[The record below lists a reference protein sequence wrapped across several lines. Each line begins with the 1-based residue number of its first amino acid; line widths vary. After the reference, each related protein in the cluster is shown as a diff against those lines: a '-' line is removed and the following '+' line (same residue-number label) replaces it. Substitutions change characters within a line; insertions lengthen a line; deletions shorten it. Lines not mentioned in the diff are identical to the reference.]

1 MIIKNWNYILILIS
15 SVSII
20 SALIAEYFFNL
31 QPCELCLKQR
41 HPYYLIIGLILI
53 NFFIPISFKIYLYLL
68 IQLSSLYGLFYAI
81 WHVGV
86 ENNFL
91 KGPSGCS
98 AGLDMS
104 SNTVDLKEQILSK
117 QVISCDEVVWSFFG
131 LSAASINTIILLV
144 IFILNAMYIYKNY
157 GPKKEKSN

>member
-1 MIIKNWNYILILIS
+1 MILKHWNYVLLLVS
-15 SVSII
+15 SVSIL

-41 HPYYLIIGLILI
+41 HPYYFMIGFIII
-53 NFFIPISFKIYLYLL
+53 NFLIPISKKIFVFLL

-86 ENNFL
+86 ENKFL

-98 AGLDMS
+98 AGLNIS
-104 SNTVDLKEQILSK
+104 SNTIDLKEQILSK
-117 QVISCDEVVWSFFG
+117 QVISCDDVVWSFFG

-144 IFILNAMYIYKNY
+144 IFILNANYIYNNY
-157 GPKKEKSN
+157 APKKEKSN

>member
-1 MIIKNWNYILILIS
+1 MILKHWNYVLLLVS
-15 SVSII
+15 SVSIL

-41 HPYYLIIGLILI
+41 HPYYFMIGFIII
-53 NFFIPISFKIYLYLL
+53 NFLIPISKKIFVFLL

-86 ENNFL
+86 ENKFL

-98 AGLDMS
+98 AGLNIS
-104 SNTVDLKEQILSK
+104 SNTIDLKEQILSK
-117 QVISCDEVVWSFFG
+117 QVISCDDVVWSFFG

-144 IFILNAMYIYKNY
+144 IFILNANYIYNNY
-157 GPKKEKSN
+157 GPKKEKNS

>member
-1 MIIKNWNYILILIS
+1 MILKYWNYILFLIS
-15 SVSII
+15 LASIL

-41 HPYYLIIGLILI
+41 HPYYFIIGLIII
-53 NFFIPISFKIYLYLL
+53 NFLIPISYKTYLFLL

-86 ENNFL
+86 ENKIL

-98 AGLDMS
+98 AGLNIS
-104 SNTVDLKEQILSK
+104 TNTIDLKEQILSK
-117 QVISCDEVVWSFFG
+117 QVISCDEIVWSLFG

-144 IFILNAMYIYKNY
+144 IFILNANYIYNNY
-157 GPKKEKSN
+157 GTKKEENS

>member
-1 MIIKNWNYILILIS
+1 MILKHWNYVLLLVS
-15 SVSII
+15 SVSIL

-41 HPYYLIIGLILI
+41 HPYYFMIGFIII
-53 NFFIPISFKIYLYLL
+53 NFLIPISKKIFVFLL

-86 ENNFL
+86 ENKFL

-98 AGLDMS
+98 AGLNIS

-117 QVISCDEVVWSFFG
+117 QVISCDDVVWSFFG

-144 IFILNAMYIYKNY
+144 IFILNANYIYNNY
-157 GPKKEKSN
+157 APKKEKNN

>member
-1 MIIKNWNYILILIS
+1 MIIKNWNYILLLIS
-15 SVSII
+15 SVSIL
-20 SALIAEYFFNL
+20 SALTAEYLFNL

-41 HPYYLIIGLILI
+41 NPYYFIIGLILI
-53 NFFIPISFKIYLYLL
+53 NFFIPISYKIYVFLL
-68 IQLSSLYGLFYAI
+68 IQLSSLYGLFYAV

-144 IFILNAMYIYKNY
+144 IFIFNSIYIFNY
-157 GPKKEKSN
+157 GSKKEKNN

>member
-1 MIIKNWNYILILIS
+1 MILKHWNFVLLFVS
-15 SVSII
+15 SVSIL

-41 HPYYLIIGLILI
+41 HPYYFMIGFIII
-53 NFFIPISFKIYLYLL
+53 NFLIPISKKIFVFLL

-86 ENNFL
+86 ENKFL

-98 AGLDMS
+98 AGLNIS
-104 SNTVDLKEQILSK
+104 SNTIDLKEQILSK
-117 QVISCDEVVWSFFG
+117 QVISCDDVVWSFFG

-144 IFILNAMYIYKNY
+144 IFILNANYIYNNY
-157 GPKKEKSN
+157 APKKEKNN

>member
-1 MIIKNWNYILILIS
+1 MILKHWNFVLLFVS
-15 SVSII
+15 SVSIL
-20 SALIAEYFFNL
+20 SALIAEYLFNL

-41 HPYYLIIGLILI
+41 HPYYFMIGLIII
-53 NFFIPISFKIYLYLL
+53 NFLIPISKKIFVFLL

-86 ENNFL
+86 ENKFL

-98 AGLDMS
+98 AGLNIS
-104 SNTVDLKEQILSK
+104 SNTIDLKEQILSK
-117 QVISCDEVVWSFFG
+117 QVISCDDVVWSFFG

-144 IFILNAMYIYKNY
+144 IFILNANYIYNNY
-157 GPKKEKSN
+157 APKKEKNN

>member
-1 MIIKNWNYILILIS
+1 MILKHWNYVLLLVS
-15 SVSII
+15 SVSIL

-41 HPYYLIIGLILI
+41 HPYYFMIGFIII
-53 NFFIPISFKIYLYLL
+53 NFLIPISKKIFVFLL

-86 ENNFL
+86 ENKFL

-98 AGLDMS
+98 AGLNIS
-104 SNTVDLKEQILSK
+104 SNTIDLKEQILSK
-117 QVISCDEVVWSFFG
+117 QVISCDDVVWSFFG

-144 IFILNAMYIYKNY
+144 IFILNANCIYNNY
-157 GPKKEKSN
+157 APKKEKNN

>member
-1 MIIKNWNYILILIS
+1 MIIKNWNYILLLIS
-15 SVSII
+15 SVSIL
-20 SALIAEYFFNL
+20 SALTAEYFFNL

-41 HPYYLIIGLILI
+41 NPYYFIIGLILI
-53 NFFIPISFKIYLYLL
+53 NFFIPISYKIYLFLL
-68 IQLSSLYGLFYAI
+68 IQLSSLYGLFYAV

-144 IFILNAMYIYKNY
+144 IFNLNAIYIYKNN
-157 GPKKEKSN
+157 GSKKEKNI

>member
-1 MIIKNWNYILILIS
+1 MILKYWNYILFLIS
-15 SVSII
+15 LVSIL
-20 SALIAEYFFNL
+20 SALIAEYLFNL

-41 HPYYLIIGLILI
+41 HPYYFIIGLIII
-53 NFFIPISFKIYLYLL
+53 NFLIPISYKTYLFLL

-86 ENNFL
+86 ENKIL

-98 AGLDMS
+98 AGLNIS
-104 SNTVDLKEQILSK
+104 SNTIDLKEQILSK
-117 QVISCDEVVWSFFG
+117 QVISCDEVVWSLFG

-144 IFILNAMYIYKNY
+144 IFIFNAKYIYNNY
-157 GPKKEKSN
+157 GTKKEENS

>member
-1 MIIKNWNYILILIS
+1 MILKHWNYVLLLVS
-15 SVSII
+15 SVSIL

-41 HPYYLIIGLILI
+41 HPYYFMIGLIII
-53 NFFIPISFKIYLYLL
+53 NFLIPISKKIFVFLL
-68 IQLSSLYGLFYAI
+68 VQLSSLYGLFYAI

-86 ENNFL
+86 ENKFL

-98 AGLDMS
+98 AGLNIS

-117 QVISCDEVVWSFFG
+117 QVISCDDVVWSFFG

-144 IFILNAMYIYKNY
+144 IFILNASYIYYNY
-157 GPKKEKSN
+157 VSKKEKNI

>member
-1 MIIKNWNYILILIS
+1 MIIKNWNYILLLIS
-15 SVSII
+15 SVSIL
-20 SALIAEYFFNL
+20 SALTAEYFFNL

-41 HPYYLIIGLILI
+41 NPYYFIIGLILI
-53 NFFIPISFKIYLYLL
+53 NFFIPISYKIYLFLL
-68 IQLSSLYGLFYAI
+68 IQLSSLYGLFYAV

-144 IFILNAMYIYKNY
+144 IFIFNSIYIFNN
-157 GPKKEKSN
+157 GSKKEKNN

>member
-1 MIIKNWNYILILIS
+1 MILKNWNYTLFLIS
-15 SVSII
+15 SVSIV

-41 HPYYLIIGLILI
+41 HPYYFIIGLIIISFL
-53 NFFIPISFKIYLYLL
+53 IPISYKIYLFVL
-68 IQLSSLYGLFYAI
+68 IQLSSLYGLFYAV

-86 ENNFL
+86 ENKFL
-91 KGPSGCS
+91 NGPSGCT

-104 SNTVDLKEQILSK
+104 SNTIDLKEQILSK

-131 LSAASINTIILLV
+131 FSAASINTIILLV
-144 IFILNAMYIYKNY
+144 IFILNAIYIYNNY
-157 GPKKEKSN
+157 GTKKE

>member
-1 MIIKNWNYILILIS
+1 MIIKNWNYILLLIS
-15 SVSII
+15 SVSIL

-41 HPYYLIIGLILI
+41 HPYYFIIGLILI
-53 NFFIPISFKIYLYLL
+53 SFFIPISYKIYFFLL
-68 IQLSSLYGLFYAI
+68 IQLSSLYGLFYAL

-98 AGLDMS
+98 TGLDVS

-117 QVISCDEVVWSFFG
+117 QVVSCDEVVWSFFG

-144 IFILNAMYIYKNY
+144 IFILNAIYLYKY
-157 GPKKEKSN
+157 HASKKEKNV